1 MSGAAIGAAAG
12 RGAGALE
19 WLIHVSNLSALFW
32 QTAGMGQLQRIS
44 GAVARRTALA
54 ALVVLAGAF
63 CAQADPHDHEAA
75 RLAVKRGEI
84 QSLADILNLVAG
96 KLPGEVTAVK
106 IERKAERWLY
116 EFRVVDGQGRLFEVY
131 VDGRSGE
138 IARIKEK

>member
-1 MSGAAIGAAAG
+1 
-12 RGAGALE
+12 
-19 WLIHVSNLSALFW
+19 
-32 QTAGMGQLQRIS
+32 MGQLQRIS

-54 ALVVLAGAF
+54 ALVVLAGTF
-63 CAQADPHDHEAA
+63 YAQADPQDHEAA